1 MTGEHSQYTLYS
13 KSNEEHGLINDIHK
27 SEQYTN
33 GSFIIDTDDFGEV
46 IDMYIS

>member
-1 MTGEHSQYTLYS
+1 
-13 KSNEEHGLINDIHK
+13 

-33 GSFIIDTDDFGEV
+33 GSFIVDTDDFGEV

>member
-1 MTGEHSQYTLYS
+1 
-13 KSNEEHGLINDIHK
+13 K

-33 GSFIIDTDDFGEV
+33 GSFIVDTDDFGEV